1 MKTNKYFILVLIV
14 LICNISA
21 GFCQIKKVAML
32 NIVDKEDAIKYGVK
46 LLVMGKLSA
55 AITNTPG
62 YEAYDRVDIAS
73 IMNEHEFQRTG
84 LVNSEQIKQL
94 GVMTGCDYI
103 LIVEVARF
111 DDNHFIITAKILNIE
126 TARLDKSA
134 EVQTMTDIEVI
145 EKNCRILAAKLLSKE
160 VVADNLAVDDE
171 PFLRSEQMPI
181 FQGGDLNTFRRW
193 VQSNVKYPQ
202 IALENGISG
211 KVILSFVI
219 ERDGKLTN
227 IQVLQTPDRSLSEE
241 AIRVVSSSPKWE
253 SGLQQ
258 GTPVRV
264 KYTLPIIF
272 RVSN

>member
-14 LICNISA
+14 LICNIST
-21 GFCQIKKVAML
+21 GFCQTKKVAML

-46 LLVMGKLSA
+46 LFMMGKLSA

-103 LIVEVARF
+103 LIAEVARF

-134 EVQTMTDIEVI
+134 EEQTTTDIEII
-145 EKNCRILAAKLLSKE
+145 EKSCRRLAAKLLSKE
-160 VVADNLAVDDE
+160 EVADNLDE
-171 PFLRSEQMPI
+171 PFFISEQMPI
-181 FQGGDLNTFRRW
+181 FQGGDLSTFRRW

-202 IALENGISG
+202 IAQEDGISG

-253 SGLQQ
+253 PGLQR
-258 GTPVRV
+258 GTPVRI
-264 KYTLPIIF
+264 KYTLPIDF
-272 RVSN
+272 RISN